1 MDSINEKEEK
11 EVRVMVRSV
20 FGVERI
26 YPVCENA
33 NIFTRLTGQKTL
45 SHESIK
51 AIREL
56 GFTVTVVP
64 QTVPSI
70 FN

>member
-1 MDSINEKEEK
+1 MHDDKI
-11 EVRVMVRSV
+11 VRVIVRSAY
-20 FGVERI
+20 GVERI
-26 YPVCENA
+26 YPVCDNA

-45 SHESIK
+45 SNENIK

-64 QTVPSI
+64 QTVPSLEI
-70 FN
+70 